1 MRMLDEVI
9 LWFIAP
15 GDLIAYGLGVKG
27 RNRHLVRMLAN
38 GLFWIAV
45 MVVGWAIWTSTLPI
59 YG

>member
-9 LWFIAP
+9 LWFAP

-27 RNRHLVRMLAN
+27 RNRHLVRMLPN

-45 MVVGWAIWTSTLPI
+45 MVVGLAIWTSTLPI